1 MTPEFVELFTARLE
15 ALSRDCLSWHKPSG
29 TMRAPWV
36 FMTMLPLSNPAEWR
50 EGEFFPHLSWCFLGG
65 EIGLKPHA
73 FRVLVSAGLRV
84 DDSAGTLA
92 EQIKD
97 GTTRI
102 MAVVEAMRGL
112 CKNHVFGPYK
122 LTLPFEFR
130 VGDRESPL
138 DDASEG
144 EQPHPY
150 YRARFILQFVP
161 R

>member
-1 MTPEFVELFTARLE
+1 MTPEFAELFTARLVE
-15 ALSRDCLSWHKPSG
+15 LSRDLRSYHLPTK
-29 TMRAPWV
+29 TMRPPWV
-36 FMTMLPLSNPAEWR
+36 FMTMLPLREGEWH

-65 EIGLKPHA
+65 EIGLKPHP

-84 DDSAGTLA
+84 DDETGALA
-92 EQIKD
+92 DRIRD
-97 GTTRI
+97 GTERI

-144 EQPHPY
+144 GQPHPY
-150 YRARFILQFVP
+150 YRARFILEFVP